1 MKTSSSRYTAW
12 RISPAAS
19 TAIASTIGYIEP
31 TDRVG
36 QQVIQHGPLSSR
48 TQWLRAGECSTD
60 WKITDSFDNPF
71 HGLISNFQIYDG
83 AIFKEEIEKLVNP

>member
-1 MKTSSSRYTAW
+1 MKTSPSRYTAW
-12 RISPAAS
+12 RISLAAS

-31 TDRVG
+31 TDGVG

-48 TQWLRAGECSTD
+48 THWLRAGEFSTD
-60 WKITDSFDNPF
+60 WKITDSFDNQF

-83 AIFKEEIEKLVNP
+83 AISKEEIEKLVKP